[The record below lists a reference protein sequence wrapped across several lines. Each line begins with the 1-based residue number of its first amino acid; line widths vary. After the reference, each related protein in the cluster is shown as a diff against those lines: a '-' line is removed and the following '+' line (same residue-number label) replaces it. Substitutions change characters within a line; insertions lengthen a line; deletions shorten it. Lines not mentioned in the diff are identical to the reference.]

1 LPQSIQLLP
10 SANHL
15 GLTPVRIVGNAVIT
29 AARKLAGRVAEPVPA
44 AERGALIPA
53 APAVPAP
60 AEREALEPAARAP
73 AEREALAPAAPEAL
87 AAAPMVAAPAEREA
101 RAPAVPEALAAAP
114 MVAAPEVPAAA
125 ALAVPGVD

>member
-1 LPQSIQLLP
+1 MPQSIQLLP

-60 AEREALEPAARAP
+60 AEREA
-73 AEREALAPAAPEAL
+73 
-87 AAAPMVAAPAEREA
+87 